1 MTYEEINAVY
11 VDLQGYYI
19 DKIEE
24 CCNGRDQVKVNLT
37 DERDI
42 MLAEGGYLPEQ
53 DSEYFLTK
61 TDLGYTLQFV
71 NGWDDDE
78 WQLDCIGV
86 DGLRDIL
93 QAITE

>member
-11 VDLQGYYI
+11 RDLQGYYI
-19 DKIEE
+19 EKIEE
-24 CCNGRDQVKVNLT
+24 TCNGQDKVLVNLV

-53 DSEYFLTK
+53 DSEYCLMK
-61 TDLGYTLQFV
+61 TDLGYTLQFS

-93 QAITE
+93 QAITK